1 MFNYS
6 FYKDF
11 SFWCGVLLVILDRQA
26 IVKII
31 EGEFFTSSL
40 ASNAMNLLDLLFF
53 IGGVVLIFRVILVF
67 KKNPK

>member
-67 KKNPK
+67 KKNSK

>member
-1 MFNYS
+1 MINHS

-31 EGEFFTSSL
+31 KGDFFTASL

-53 IGGVVLIFRVILVF
+53 IGGVVLIFRGLLVF
-67 KKNPK
+67 KKNSK